1 MKLLA
6 IETST
11 MLGGVALME
20 DSTLVAEMRMN
31 IQVTH
36 SERILTGIDHLLRH
50 AGFGLE
56 EIDVFGIAIGPGS
69 FTGLRVGL
77 STLKGLVYAS
87 GKPLVSVP
95 TLEAFAWNLPFAAHP
110 VCPLLDARKR
120 EVYAG
125 VFIWNNDGFTRLV
138 QERAVRLEDL
148 LAALQGEAVFIGEG
162 AVLYRDTISRIMGSR
177 AHFGQPQDM
186 VPSPAN
192 VACLCMRKAE
202 RGEFDDPVRLSPLY
216 LRRSEAEIKM
226 GG

>member
-6 IETST
+6 VETST

-20 DSTLVAEMRMN
+20 DSTLIAEMRMN
-31 IQVTH
+31 VRITH
-36 SERILTGIDHLLRH
+36 SERVLTGIDHLLRQ
-50 AGFGLE
+50 AGFGLDD
-56 EIDVFGIAIGPGS
+56 IDVFGIATGPGS

-87 GKPLVSVP
+87 GKRLVSVP
-95 TLEAFAWNLPFAAHP
+95 TLEAFAWSLPFAAHP
-110 VCPLLDARKR
+110 VCPLLDARKQ

-125 VFIWNNDGFTRLV
+125 IFAWENNGFTRLAA
-138 QERAVRLEDL
+138 ERAVRIEEL
-148 LAALQGEAVFIGEG
+148 LAALHGDAIFIGEG
-162 AVLYRDTISRIMGSR
+162 AVLYRDAISRSMGHR
-177 AHFGQPQDM
+177 AHFGQPQNM
-186 VPSPAN
+186 VPSPAT
-192 VACLCMRKAE
+192 VASLCMRKAA